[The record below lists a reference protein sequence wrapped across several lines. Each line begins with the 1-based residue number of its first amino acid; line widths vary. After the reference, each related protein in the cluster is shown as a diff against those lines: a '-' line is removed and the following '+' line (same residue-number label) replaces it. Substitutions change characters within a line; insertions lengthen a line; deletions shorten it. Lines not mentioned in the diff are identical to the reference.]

1 MRVVDLDRDMRDVI
15 PTGSTRESAFLFA
28 RMAEHTLRATRAG
41 PGARVLDVAAGL
53 GQDAAAL
60 AARGAFAVA
69 AEPSSRMTALAKL
82 VREQGRSTRSA
93 QRTEAPVE
101 LGPGE
106 RSAERPAPRR
116 PFAPSGEA
124 AERGGAERSAG
135 SGAGWRSGPPPVFVR
150 AWSDALPFASGRF
163 DAVVCKGS
171 LDHFDRPRAALA
183 EMARVAKSAGR
194 VVLAI
199 ANFES
204 AACRAAR
211 GVDALRERWLGR
223 ELPRGRRHY
232 DVPHDHF
239 TRYELALMREQA
251 AEWIE
256 LELVEGVS
264 LAWGFPG
271 WSRAVARLPAPVA
284 GAALQ
289 ALDALARGLPSLA
302 DVVVLAG
309 RPRRSR
315 SSSA

>member
-28 RMAEHTLRATRAG
+28 RMAERTLRATRAG

-82 VREQGRSTRSA
+82 VQEQGRSKRSA
-93 QRTEAPVE
+93 QRA
-101 LGPGE
+101 GGE
-106 RSAERPAPRR
+106 RSAGPC
-116 PFAPSGEA
+116 
-124 AERGGAERSAG
+124 
-135 SGAGWRSGPPPVFVR
+135 AGWRSGPPPVFVR

-183 EMARVAKSAGR
+183 EMARVAKPTGR

-256 LELVEGVS
+256 LELLEGVS